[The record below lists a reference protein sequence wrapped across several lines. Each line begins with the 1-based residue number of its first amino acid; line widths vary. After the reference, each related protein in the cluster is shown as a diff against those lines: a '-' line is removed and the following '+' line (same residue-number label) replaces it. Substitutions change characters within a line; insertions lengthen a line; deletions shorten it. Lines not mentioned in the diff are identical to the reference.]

1 MSVASSLIFQTQPT
15 RTKLLH
21 LDRWS
26 VSCLRAKFCGRL
38 SRWTA
43 PDGQVFDRRVAAR
56 NRSCRIEVI
65 RGSVHCVLLVLTP
78 HRSALKVVE
87 VDLAN
92 ARSHVLQFQEI
103 SKANEEALIF
113 LNATYDQF
121 KASTESQI
129 ATYEVRVNN

>member
-1 MSVASSLIFQTQPT
+1 M
-15 RTKLLH
+15 
-21 LDRWS
+21 
-26 VSCLRAKFCGRL
+26 
-38 SRWTA
+38 
-43 PDGQVFDRRVAAR
+43 
-56 NRSCRIEVI
+56 
-65 RGSVHCVLLVLTP
+65 LLVLTP
-78 HRSALKVVE
+78 HRAALKVAE

-103 SKANEEALIF
+103 SKANEEALIS